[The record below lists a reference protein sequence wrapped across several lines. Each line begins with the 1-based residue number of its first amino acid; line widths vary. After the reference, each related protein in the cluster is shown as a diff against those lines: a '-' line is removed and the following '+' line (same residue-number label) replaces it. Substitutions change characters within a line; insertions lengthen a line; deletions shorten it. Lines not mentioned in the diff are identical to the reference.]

1 MFADKFVGRATDK
14 FDDTAGRS
22 RRITRG
28 GGVRPSTHLVD
39 ELETVLVGLALVLE
53 LDLVERHGG
62 GGLESDDTGR
72 EEGGSLRGRN
82 RFGGEGDE
90 FRVFLPATTPG
101 DRDEGS
107 AEPRTPRAC
116 GRLCR

>member
-1 MFADKFVGRATDK
+1 MSCRCCLQISLLEGPRTNLTTPRGDHVGSP
-14 FDDTAGRS
+14 G
-22 RRITRG
+22 G

-82 RFGGEGDE
+82 RSGG
-90 FRVFLPATTPG
+90 R
-101 DRDEGS
+101 
-107 AEPRTPRAC
+107 
-116 GRLCR
+116 GR